1 METPILRCKISH
13 FILLISDSIKLG
25 IIKAFKVEIFI
36 VLNVVVGVGFR
47 WAELS
52 QNFHKHNTLASPET

>member
-1 METPILRCKISH
+1 MKMLDFST
-13 FILLISDSIKLG
+13 DSIKIG
-25 IIKAFKVEIFI
+25 IIKALECEIFI
-36 VLNVVVGVGFR
+36 VLNVVVDVGFH

>member
-1 METPILRCKISH
+1 MALKC
-13 FILLISDSIKLG
+13 
-25 IIKAFKVEIFI
+25 EIFI
-36 VLNVVVGVGFR
+36 VLNVVVGVGFH